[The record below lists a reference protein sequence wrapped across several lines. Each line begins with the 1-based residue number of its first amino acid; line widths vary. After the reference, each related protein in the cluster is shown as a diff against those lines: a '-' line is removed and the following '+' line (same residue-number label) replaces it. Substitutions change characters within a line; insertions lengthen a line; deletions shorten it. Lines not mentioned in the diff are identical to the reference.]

1 MIAAIVGAIMI
12 GLTAVAICAAVTYRP
27 DDEQEGEDD
36 ERRSD

>member
-27 DDEQEGEDD
+27 DEQEDDDD